1 MYIFRHAI
9 AHLIEYS
16 INIAFIYTEKPKIC
30 VAYFIMRFALLQWS
44 GTETAL
50 SLRYV
55 CIRNS
60 YYLCRDIRS
69 SLVAQRVKHLPAMW
83 ETRVQS
89 LGWEDPLGKEMA
101 THSSTFAWKIPQME
115 NGRLQSMGS
124 QGAGHTERIHF
135 HLMQWYRVIQKW
147 TLIHYCKLW
156 GNQQR
161 KVKKT

>member
-30 VAYFIMRFALLQWS
+30 VAYFIVRFALLQWS
-44 GTETAL
+44 GTKTAL

-60 YYLCRDIRS
+60 YYLCRDTRA

-83 ETRVQS
+83 ETQVQS
-89 LGWEDPLGKEMA
+89 LGREDPLGKEMA

-115 NGRLQSMGS
+115 KNGRLQSMGS
-124 QGAGHTERIHF
+124 QGAGHTERLHF
-135 HLMQWYRVIQKW
+135 HLMQ
-147 TLIHYCKLW
+147 
-156 GNQQR
+156 
-161 KVKKT
+161 